1 MWSQVQTGLQQML
14 GSHSQIYTHPEPH
27 LITPLAYLG
36 YHGTVDKAPYDHIN
50 GAEAMRA
57 FVGRLP
63 RGEVKFLPDEEIVDM
78 LLPGAPVPQT
88 DHPPHEAAR
97 SHDELYLAAQ
107 ASPEFAELR
116 ARLRRFV
123 FPMTAF
129 FLVWYATYVVLGAF
143 AHDFMATKVWG
154 NVNVAYVFALSQFF
168 MAWII
173 AALYVRA
180 AARFDKMAAGVIKPD
195 AAGK

>member
-1 MWSQVQTGLQQML
+1 
-14 GSHSQIYTHPEPH
+14 
-27 LITPLAYLG
+27 
-36 YHGTVDKAPYDHIN
+36 
-50 GAEAMRA
+50 
-57 FVGRLP
+57 
-63 RGEVKFLPDEEIVDM
+63 
-78 LLPGAPVPQT
+78 VPQT

-154 NVNVAYVFALSQFF
+154 NVNVGLLIGLGQFLTTF
-168 MAWII
+168 VITG
-173 AALYVRA
+173 LYVRFA
-180 AARFDKMAAGVIKPD
+180 NRDLDPRATALRERLEAELEETA
-195 AAGK
+195 